1 MIRFYPLFV
10 IDKSLLVSPYLHEF
24 NVLRGTTIERGKTE
38 TVNFLIQTK
47 LNAEQCKKLSVIYDK
62 LDLTIDSIEVNP
74 FRYQSIISV
83 KLKAKEI
90 GSIKIG
96 FEIPDL
102 KPNPRLSLK
111 KINLPLLKIPYLKL
125 KAKPQ

>member
-1 MIRFYPLFV
+1 M
-10 IDKSLLVSPYLHEF
+10 
-24 NVLRGTTIERGKTE
+24 RGTTIERGKTE

-47 LNAEQCKKLSVIYDK
+47 LNAEQCKKLSIIYDK
-62 LDLTIDSIEVNP
+62 LDLTVESIEVNP
-74 FRYQSIISV
+74 FKYQSIISV

-102 KPNPRLSLK
+102 KPNPRFSLK
-111 KINLPLLKIPYLKL
+111 KINLPLLKIPYTKL